1 MEDRVITNDAQNS
14 ALNETVQDF
23 ALRMRGHV
31 RILVEDEVKG
41 SYIHFDDHN
50 IIVNGAKTVMAAM
63 IAKGDSSYK
72 ISGLELGDGHV
83 SGDIL
88 NPSAPSASDTGL
100 GHQVPQPGAGGTT
113 IPYTWIAVGDNYYP
127 KSLVPGV
134 TTAKFTFVLAKTA
147 GNGKGTGTVAY
158 TEAGLWAV
166 AAPGE
171 SGATLF
177 ALETFPAL
185 IKNSSR
191 QITFEWSIIF

>member
-31 RILVEDEVKG
+31 RILVEDDVKG

-72 ISGLELGDGHV
+72 ISGLELGIGHQ

-88 NPSAPSASDTGL
+88 NPSAPQANETALGTPVGNGSAS
-100 GHQVPQPGAGGTT
+100 H
-113 IPYTWIAVGDNYYP
+113 TWIAVGDNYYP

-134 TTAKFTFVLAKTA
+134 TTAKFTFVLAK
-147 GNGKGTGTVAY
+147 GNGNGPTGGSGVVAY

-185 IKNSSR
+185 IKNNSR

>member
-31 RILVEDEVKG
+31 RILVDDDARG
-41 SYIHFDDHN
+41 SYVHFDDHN
-50 IIVNGAKTVMAAM
+50 IIVNGAKKVMAAM

-72 ISGLELGDGHV
+72 ISGLELGIGHV

-88 NPSAPSASDTGL
+88 NPSAPQASETEL
-100 GHQVPQPGAGGTT
+100 GTSLNPR
-113 IPYTWIAVGDNYYP
+113 TWIAVGDNYTP
-127 KSLVPGV
+127 KDLNNNGI
-134 TTAKFTFVLAKTA
+134 AKFTFVLSKSA
-147 GNGKGTGTVAY
+147 GNGDGVVAY

-166 AAPGE
+166 AVPGQ

>member
-1 MEDRVITNDAQNS
+1 MEDRVITVDANNS
-14 ALNETVQDF
+14 ALHESVQEY
-23 ALRMRGHV
+23 ALKMRGHV
-31 RILVEDEVKG
+31 RILVDDEEKG
-41 SYIHFDDHN
+41 SYVHFDDHN

-72 ISGLELGDGHV
+72 ISGLELGIGHQG
-83 SGDIL
+83 GDIL
-88 NPSAPSASDTGL
+88 NPSAPQASDTAL
-100 GHQVPQPGAGGTT
+100 GNSVANGDV
-113 IPYTWIAVGDNYYP
+113 PYTWVAVGDNYYP

-134 TTAKFTFVLAKTA
+134 NTAKFTFVLAKTN
-147 GNGKGTGTVAY
+147 GNGPTNGSGVVAY

-166 AAPGE
+166 AAPTE

-185 IKNSSR
+185 IKNNSR